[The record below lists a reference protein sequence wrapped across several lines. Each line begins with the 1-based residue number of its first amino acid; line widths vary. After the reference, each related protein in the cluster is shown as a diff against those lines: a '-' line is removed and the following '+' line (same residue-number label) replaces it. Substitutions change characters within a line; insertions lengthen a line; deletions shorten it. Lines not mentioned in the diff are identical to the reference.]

1 MIIYSLLFVS
11 LFIMIYKQTYTLIP
25 SIKYE
30 YYEEAAKEDVPGY
43 KVELAKSG
51 RSKCSKKDCGG
62 KIDKDSI
69 RVGSLDKVAG
79 SYGRWHHLEC
89 WRVPKKV
96 Q

>member
-1 MIIYSLLFVS
+1 MGG
-11 LFIMIYKQTYTLIP
+11 P
-25 SIKYE
+25 SPLS
-30 YYEEAAKEDVPGY
+30 AKEDVPGY